1 MCTHHARDILPS
13 TTYTLPLDAGAACR
27 HIHYNVNLFTSC
39 GPTTIII
46 PPFWPPRV
54 HSTRWRSD
62 IVRVIQSIAVLA
74 VVTAAA
80 VAPAQAMRSEP
91 IQPIP
96 AVETAD
102 PGKVELGKMLFFEPR
117 LSKSGFISCNSCHN
131 LSTGG
136 ADNLPSSVGHG
147 WELGPINSPTVLN
160 SRFNFVQFWD
170 GRAKDL
176 VEQAGGP
183 IENPR
188 EMASNHTLAVQV
200 LNSIPGYEKWFNAAY
215 GDGEITIERVTD
227 AIAAFEETLVTPGA
241 PFDRW
246 LEGDDKALSK
256 EARAGY
262 ELFKAKGC
270 TACHVGV
277 NAGGTMYQKFGLVK
291 PYERD
296 TKTMGRYDVTKNE
309 ADKYFFKVPTLRNI
323 ELTAPYFHDGSV
335 WDLREAVKMMGEYQL
350 GIPVSDAEAE
360 KIIAFLQALTGKQPE
375 IIYPLLPPSVVETPR
390 PDRG

>member
-1 MCTHHARDILPS
+1 M
-13 TTYTLPLDAGAACR
+13 
-27 HIHYNVNLFTSC
+27 
-39 GPTTIII
+39 
-46 PPFWPPRV
+46 
-54 HSTRWRSD
+54 
-62 IVRVIQSIAVLA
+62 
-74 VVTAAA
+74 AA
-80 VAPAQAMRSEP
+80 VAAPARATRSEP

-102 PGKVELGKMLFFEPR
+102 PAKVELGKMLFFEPR

-147 WELGPINSPTVLN
+147 WQLGPINSPTVLN

-183 IENPR
+183 IENPG

-200 LNSIPGYEKWFNAAY
+200 LKSIPGYGPAFKKAY
-215 GDGEITIERVTD
+215 GSDEITIERVTE
-227 AIAAFEETLVTPGA
+227 AIAAFEETLVTPDA

-246 LEGDDKALSK
+246 LQGEDTALSA
-256 EARAGY
+256 EAHAGY

-277 NAGGTMYQKFGLVK
+277 NAGGTMFQKFGLVK
-291 PYERD
+291 PYDRD
-296 TKTMGRYDVTKNE
+296 TKTLGRYDVTKNE

-360 KIIAFLQALTGKQPE
+360 QIVAFLQSLTGKQPE
-375 IIYPLLPPSVVETPR
+375 IVYPVLPPSVVDTPR